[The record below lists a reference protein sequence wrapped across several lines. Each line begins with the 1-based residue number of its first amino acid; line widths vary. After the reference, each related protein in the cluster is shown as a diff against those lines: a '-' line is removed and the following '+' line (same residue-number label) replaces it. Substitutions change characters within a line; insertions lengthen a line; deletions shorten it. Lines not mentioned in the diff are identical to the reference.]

1 MNKDENISTLANPYN
16 FSNPIKDE
24 ALFFGRDKQLREI
37 AYYLDQAAAT
47 GHPINLALL
56 GERASGKT
64 SYLNIIE
71 KEAKRRKFCTARI
84 DLNEHDVSQPG
95 EFFAKLIDQLFTAAC
110 LTDRVDGIGKCFG
123 GPAGATFM
131 EYLEVIGNATEA
143 PRPEL
148 MPLFTPL
155 LAAKQRRHAGAV
167 NAIPEALLK
176 RDLETIR
183 GEVGRP
189 IALLFDECD
198 VLTANRIVL
207 QIVRNVFMALE
218 GYLLVFAGTP
228 RLFPLMDDVFSPV
241 VRQFK
246 RFDVSAFKSPDG
258 TRQCVVQ
265 TLRSIGAE
273 AVKQYLGLRAP
284 IIDIHRMTGGKPYE
298 IQLVC
303 HFMFKNV
310 QLGLAKR
317 MELNVEVIEDVL
329 QELDVS
335 HQLRHRDLIAL
346 IKGLSIE
353 DLSAL
358 RMLFGAEGY
367 ATAEE
372 MYKVEEIVSGR
383 PQLSMPQLLDKVS
396 RFKEIGLLKQGERI
410 VLAGDE
416 LERLYLRYFGRAVG
430 LEFAAVALPLRE
442 FAGRILFRAF
452 SERHQL
458 RSAKW
463 FGPENLPDSADD
475 IEAVLQ
481 YICCG
486 KPVGELDSIPS
497 DNVLEAWEVL
507 SSVMFEGDEAFDLL
521 RLDIRGA
528 GFDLATLWY
537 GTTDVRISKIPSVCE
552 DINSV
557 VDRANAAGAD
567 AVSRFETLPVPTA
580 ELIRERVTQLPVSS
594 RKKIV
599 EHQEMLTARYYT
611 DGSLEAAKQSALLGY
626 WMDESQASANQG
638 YVVMMSGDL
647 ELAAEILERATQKT
661 EQRALAIYDLGILK
675 LKEGRVDEGEV
686 LVREAIAQ
694 GKLDEEPYLKLVVA
708 HYEQPQLIFEE
719 RDDPSLTDAC
729 TETLAAIEQMRT
741 ETR

>member
-1 MNKDENISTLANPYN
+1 MLNPYN

-24 ALFFGRDKQLREI
+24 ALFFGREKQLREI
-37 AYYLDQAAAT
+37 RYYLDQAAAS
-47 GHPINLALL
+47 GNPINLALL

-64 SYLNIIE
+64 SNLNIIE
-71 KEAKRRKFCTARI
+71 KEAERRKFCTARI

-110 LTDRVDGIGKCFG
+110 LTDRIDGIGKCFG
-123 GPAGATFM
+123 GPAGATFL

-148 MPLFTPL
+148 MPLFTPQ

-183 GEVGRP
+183 VEVGRP

-207 QIVRNVFMALE
+207 QIVRNLFMALD

-228 RLFPLMDDVFSPV
+228 QLFPLMDDVFSPV

-246 RFDVSAFKSPDG
+246 KFDVSPFETLDG
-258 TRQCVVQ
+258 TRQCVVR
-265 TLRSIGAE
+265 TLRSLGAE
-273 AVKQYLGLRAP
+273 AVRQYLGHDSP
-284 IIDIHRMTGGKPYE
+284 ILDIHRMTGGKPYE

-310 QLGLAKR
+310 QLGLAKT
-317 MELNVEVIEDVL
+317 MELNVDVIEDVL

-335 HQLRHRDLIAL
+335 HQLRHRDVIAL

-353 DLSAL
+353 DLDAM

-367 ATAEE
+367 ATADE

-383 PQLSMPQLLDKVS
+383 PPLSMAQLLDKVA
-396 RFKEIGLLKQGERI
+396 RFKEIGLLRQGERI

-416 LERLYLRYFGRAVG
+416 LDRLYLRYFARAVG
-430 LEFAAVALPLRE
+430 LKFAAVGLPLRD
-442 FAGRILFRAF
+442 FAGLTLVRAF

-458 RSAKW
+458 MSANW
-463 FGPENLPDSADD
+463 LGSESLPDRADN
-475 IEAVLQ
+475 IEAIIE
-481 YICCG
+481 YICSG
-486 KPVGELDSIPS
+486 KPIDGLDSIPS
-497 DNVLEAWEVL
+497 DDVLEAWDV
-507 SSVMFEGDEAFDLL
+507 VYTIAMFEGHEAFDFL

-528 GFDLATLWY
+528 GFDVAMLWY
-537 GTTDVRISKIPSVCE
+537 GLADVRIGDNPAVRDDVK
-552 DINSV
+552 SV
-557 VDRANAAGAD
+557 VDRANADGANARSHFTRLSVASD
-567 AVSRFETLPVPTA
+567 EVMIERAKHLP
-580 ELIRERVTQLPVSS
+580 ISG

-599 EHQEMLTARYYT
+599 ENQEVSTFHHYIDGNVKFAKVSAYSRIRLT
-611 DGSLEAAKQSALLGY
+611 SPPQALP
-626 WMDESQASANQG
+626 
-638 YVVMMSGDL
+638 
-647 ELAAEILERATQKT
+647 
-661 EQRALAIYDLGILK
+661 
-675 LKEGRVDEGEV
+675 RVT
-686 LVREAIAQ
+686 
-694 GKLDEEPYLKLVVA
+694 Y
-708 HYEQPQLIFEE
+708 
-719 RDDPSLTDAC
+719 S
-729 TETLAAIEQMRT
+729 
-741 ETR
+741 